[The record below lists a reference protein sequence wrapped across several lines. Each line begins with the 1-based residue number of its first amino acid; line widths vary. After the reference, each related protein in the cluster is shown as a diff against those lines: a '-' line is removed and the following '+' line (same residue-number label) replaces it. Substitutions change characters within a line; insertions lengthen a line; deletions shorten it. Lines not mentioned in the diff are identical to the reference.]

1 MSIKYNKPLFFHSTY
16 NMCSLSVLY
25 VGDVDFT
32 VTSGSITFQPSETQK
47 SITIGIN
54 DDSVAEEMEH
64 FFVQLSLPDGSLI
77 NETNVILGA
86 VNRSVVNIIDSQDSN
101 PCKLFQS

>member
-1 MSIKYNKPLFFHSTY
+1 MSICNIISRFSFI
-16 NMCSLSVLY
+16 LY
-25 VGDVDFT
+25 LQHVFTVCTIGDVDFT

-47 SITIGIN
+47 SITIRIN

-64 FFVQLSLPDGSLI
+64 FFVQLSLPDGSLM

-101 PCKLFQS
+101 PCKLFES